1 MSELVSL
8 YDVIFGTRA
17 IKGTEDGS
25 LRVSYDLRNKEEP
38 VDITRVACAVED
50 ESVKS
55 YCFDKFG
62 RFGIA
67 TVETKEK
74 AKLFLASYHNIL
86 LSNIDPSEAVEYEE
100 SLSDVHD
107 TSEWH
112 YFGWMADELPDFEA
126 CYKKWKLENN
136 PSGKEPNLNPA
147 HSGKPR
153 SNNSIWRMAE
163 GLIRMV
169 IHQELLAKS
178 QSIDEYVAELM
189 SKKNSKD
196 TMILLDT
203 LERLAPGSFDIDET
217 TFRKQLKYILRS

>member
-1 MSELVSL
+1 
-8 YDVIFGTRA
+8 
-17 IKGTEDGS
+17 
-25 LRVSYDLRNKEEP
+25 
-38 VDITRVACAVED
+38 VACAVED

-86 LSNIDPSEAVEYEE
+86 LSNIDPSVEVEYEE

-126 CYKKWKLENN
+126 CHESWKVKNGMKGKTAPSMNKPAVQSHIWDLMNGLLEHVIGENAYNSLKK
-136 PSGKEPNLNPA
+136 P
-147 HSGKPR
+147 KP
-153 SNNSIWRMAE
+153 
-163 GLIRMV
+163 
-169 IHQELLAKS
+169 
-178 QSIDEYVAELM
+178 EYVEAVKALYKHGFGGDE
-189 SKKNSKD
+189 SKKKN
-196 TMILLDT
+196 I
-203 LERLAPGSFDIDET
+203 
-217 TFRKQLKYILRS
+217 RKNLKTIVDRGQL

>member
-1 MSELVSL
+1 MSGFVSL

-38 VDITRVACAVED
+38 VDITRVVCAIED
-50 ESVKS
+50 ENCKS

-67 TVETKEK
+67 TGETKEK

-86 LSNIDPSEAVEYEE
+86 LSNIDPSVEVEYEE

-126 CYKKWKLENN
+126 CHESWKVKNGMKGKTAPSMKKPAVQSHIWDLMNGLLKHVIGENPYN
-136 PSGKEPNLNPA
+136 SLK
-147 HSGKPR
+147 KPK
-153 SNNSIWRMAE
+153 A
-163 GLIRMV
+163 
-169 IHQELLAKS
+169 
-178 QSIDEYVAELM
+178 EYVEAVKALEKHGFGGDE
-189 SKKNSKD
+189 SKKKN
-196 TMILLDT
+196 I
-203 LERLAPGSFDIDET
+203 
-217 TFRKQLKYILRS
+217 RKNLKTIVDRGQL

>member
-1 MSELVSL
+1 MSGFVSL

-38 VDITRVACAVED
+38 VDITRVVCAIED
-50 ESVKS
+50 ENCKS

-126 CYKKWKLENN
+126 CHESWKVKNGMKGKTAPSMKKPAVQSHIWDLMNGLLKHVIGENPYN
-136 PSGKEPNLNPA
+136 SLK
-147 HSGKPR
+147 KPK
-153 SNNSIWRMAE
+153 A
-163 GLIRMV
+163 
-169 IHQELLAKS
+169 
-178 QSIDEYVAELM
+178 EYVEAVKALEKHGFGGDE
-189 SKKNSKD
+189 SKKKN
-196 TMILLDT
+196 I
-203 LERLAPGSFDIDET
+203 
-217 TFRKQLKYILRS
+217 RKNLKTIVDRGQL

>member
-1 MSELVSL
+1 MSGFVSL

-38 VDITRVACAVED
+38 VDITRVVCAIED
-50 ESVKS
+50 ENCKS

-67 TVETKEK
+67 TGETKEK

-86 LSNIDPSEAVEYEE
+86 LSNIDPSVEVEYEE

-126 CYKKWKLENN
+126 CHESWKVKNGMKGKTAPSMKKPAVQSHIWDLMNGLLKHVIGENPYKAVLRGDYKLAIGILKKYDLGSDENKKRTLRIN
-136 PSGKEPNLNPA
+136 LAEIVGKA
-147 HSGKPR
+147 
-153 SNNSIWRMAE
+153 
-163 GLIRMV
+163 
-169 IHQELLAKS
+169 
-178 QSIDEYVAELM
+178 
-189 SKKNSKD
+189 
-196 TMILLDT
+196 
-203 LERLAPGSFDIDET
+203 
-217 TFRKQLKYILRS
+217 QL

>member
-126 CYKKWKLENN
+126 CYENWKVENGMKGKTAPPMKTPAAQSHFWKLTGKLLKTVIGEDAYNTVLKGDYTKAVSALQNHKNKEFRYSDNEKKALREN
-136 PSGKEPNLNPA
+136 L
-147 HSGKPR
+147 
-153 SNNSIWRMAE
+153 
-163 GLIRMV
+163 
-169 IHQELLAKS
+169 
-178 QSIDEYVAELM
+178 
-189 SKKNSKD
+189 KKIVTN
-196 TMILLDT
+196 
-203 LERLAPGSFDIDET
+203 APFSEM
-217 TFRKQLKYILRS
+217 

>member
-1 MSELVSL
+1 MSGFVSL

-67 TVETKEK
+67 TGETKEK

-126 CYKKWKLENN
+126 CHESWKVKNGMKGKTAPSMKKPAVQSHIWDLMNGLLKHVIGENPYN
-136 PSGKEPNLNPA
+136 SLK
-147 HSGKPR
+147 KPK
-153 SNNSIWRMAE
+153 A
-163 GLIRMV
+163 
-169 IHQELLAKS
+169 
-178 QSIDEYVAELM
+178 EYVEAVKALEKHGFGGDE
-189 SKKNSKD
+189 SKKKN
-196 TMILLDT
+196 I
-203 LERLAPGSFDIDET
+203 
-217 TFRKQLKYILRS
+217 RKNLKTIVDRGQL

>member
-1 MSELVSL
+1 MSGFVSL

-38 VDITRVACAVED
+38 VDITRVVCAIED
-50 ESVKS
+50 ENCKS

-67 TVETKEK
+67 TGETKEK

-126 CYKKWKLENN
+126 CHESWKVKNGMKGKTAPSMKKPAVQSHIWDLMNGLLKHVIGENPYN
-136 PSGKEPNLNPA
+136 SLK
-147 HSGKPR
+147 KPK
-153 SNNSIWRMAE
+153 A
-163 GLIRMV
+163 
-169 IHQELLAKS
+169 
-178 QSIDEYVAELM
+178 EYVEAVKALEKHGFGGDE
-189 SKKNSKD
+189 SKKKN
-196 TMILLDT
+196 I
-203 LERLAPGSFDIDET
+203 
-217 TFRKQLKYILRS
+217 RKNLKTIVDRGQL